1 MKQRREQIVELVNSE
16 GAVSFAKLKAA
27 FPKVSEMTLR
37 NDLKF
42 LDQAR
47 QIVRVHGG
55 AKSVEVVI
63 GTDDLFYKRSTRNME
78 KKRQITEKAVK
89 LLRPGTSVFLDSG
102 TTATELARVFPDESY
117 LIFTGGISC
126 ALELAHLTQSQVH
139 VLGGQMNRFSL
150 SVNGINSVKAIENVN
165 FSIAFLGVTGYSPE
179 TGFNCGVEDENEL
192 KKAVLRKS
200 ERVVA
205 LMDSGKVGIVNTF
218 TFATLKDIDM
228 VVSDDELDPETKG
241 FFQSHG
247 VEVL

>member
-1 MKQRREQIVELVNSE
+1 
-16 GAVSFAKLKAA
+16 
-27 FPKVSEMTLR
+27 MTLR

-150 SVNGINSVKAIENVN
+150 SVNGISSVKAIENVN
-165 FSIAFLGVTGYSPE
+165 FSIAFLGVTGYSQE

-192 KKAVLRKS
+192 KKAVVRKS

-218 TFATLKDIDM
+218 TFAALKDIDI
-228 VVSDDELDPETKG
+228 VVSDDELDPETKD

-247 VEVL
+247 IEVL

>member
-16 GAVSFAKLKAA
+16 GAVSFAKLKVA
-27 FPKVSEMTLR
+27 FPEVSEMTLR

-126 ALELAHLTQSQVH
+126 ALELARLTQSQIH

-150 SVNGINSVKAIENVN
+150 SVNGIGCVKAVENVN
-165 FSIAFLGVTGYSPE
+165 FSIAFLGVTGYSQE

-192 KKAVLRKS
+192 KKAVVRKS

-205 LMDSGKVGIVNTF
+205 LMDSGKVGIANTF
-218 TFATLKDIDM
+218 TFATLKDIDI
-228 VVSDDELDPETKG
+228 VVSDDGLDPETKN

-247 VEVL
+247 IEVL

>member
-16 GAVSFAKLKAA
+16 GAVSFAKLKVA
-27 FPKVSEMTLR
+27 FPEVSEMTLR

-150 SVNGINSVKAIENVN
+150 SVNGISSVKAIENVN
-165 FSIAFLGVTGYSPE
+165 FSIAFLGVTGYSQE

-192 KKAVLRKS
+192 KKAVVRKS

-218 TFATLKDIDM
+218 TFAVLKDIDI
-228 VVSDDELDPETKG
+228 VVSDDELDPETKD

-247 VEVL
+247 IEVL

>member
-27 FPKVSEMTLR
+27 FPEVSEMTLR

-47 QIVRVHGG
+47 QLVRVHGG

-63 GTDDLFYKRSTRNME
+63 GTDDLFYNRSTRNLE

-126 ALELAHLTQSQVH
+126 ALELAHLTQSQIH

-165 FSIAFLGVTGYSPE
+165 FSIAFLGVTGYSQE

-218 TFATLKDIDM
+218 TFATLKDVDI
-228 VVSDDELDPETKG
+228 VVSDDELDPETKN

-247 VEVL
+247 IKVL